1 MSTRKFTCLIS
12 TVFVIVISL
21 FGAVQAQDGAASDN
35 GGLTEEVAANFVERF
50 DAFFNTPDFE
60 IADEIFAES
69 FQGHLPLAPQLDRQG
84 FKDYVASF
92 YVPFPDIKQTTNKM
106 LISGDHLTVHVTYTG
121 THQGEFFGAAPTG
134 EQWTMNGIGIFQFR
148 DGMAV
153 ENWAV
158 IDIGELF
165 VQTGVV
171 SMGGETGDTS
181 ATGGLTAEIAADFVP
196 RFDAVINED
205 TALARELFHEAFT
218 AHLPFAQQM
227 DREGWIAYAEMIKAS
242 FPDFK
247 QTTNFSFHT
256 GDKLVVHVT
265 YNATFSGQPFFGAE
279 PNGTPVVMNGIGIFR
294 FEDGQPVEN
303 FAVLDVGELF
313 AQIGLVALPAPAQ

>member
-1 MSTRKFTCLIS
+1 MSTRKITLLIG
-12 TVFVIVISL
+12 TVFVIAISL
-21 FGAVQAQDGAASDN
+21 FGVVLAQDEASAN

-60 IADEIFAES
+60 IVDEIFAED
-69 FQGHLPLAPQLDRQG
+69 FQSHLPLAPQLDLQG

-92 YVPFPDIKQTTNKM
+92 YVPFPDLKQTTNKV

-134 EQWTMNGIGIFQFR
+134 EPWVMNGVGIFQFR

-171 SMGGETGDTS
+171 SMTPDAEME
-181 ATGGLTAEIAADFVP
+181 APGGLTDAVGADFVT

-205 TALARELFHEAFT
+205 LNLASDLFHEDFAG
-218 AHLPFAQQM
+218 HLPFAP
-227 DREGWIAYAEMIKAS
+227 DLTRDGWIAYAQSFKNA
-242 FPDFK
+242 FPDLQ

-256 GDKLVVHVT
+256 DDMLVVHVT
-265 YNATFSGQPFFGAE
+265 YRGTHQGNFLGTEATGSPIE
-279 PNGTPVVMNGIGIFR
+279 MNGIGIFR
-294 FEDGQPVEN
+294 FEDGKAVEN
-303 FAVLDVGELF
+303 FALLDVAAVL
-313 AQIGLVALPAPAQ
+313 AQIGAWAPATE